1 MSGLSELLGVK
12 TIFLDISTKDVEEL
26 FNTAGQH
33 FAEIT
38 NIPAK
43 DISQCLSDRE
53 KLGSTGL
60 GVGVAIPHGRVKGL
74 KTPLAGFYRLSQP
87 IDFKAPDSEKVDIAI
102 ILLVPEQATQKHLD
116 LLSEIAQLLSDG
128 SRRDTLRKET
138 SIEPLLA
145 TLTQQAA

>member
-26 FNTAGQH
+26 FNLAGQH

-38 NIPAK
+38 NISAK
-43 DISQCLSDRE
+43 EISQCLSDRE

-74 KTPLAGFYRLSQP
+74 KNPLAGFYRLNKA
-87 IDFKAPDSEKVDIAI
+87 IDFKAPDDEKVDIAI

-128 SRRDTLRKET
+128 NNREILRKET
-138 SIEPLLA
+138 DIASLLA
-145 TLTQQAA
+145 TLTGQAA

>member
-26 FNTAGQH
+26 FNLAGQH

-38 NIPAK
+38 NISAK
-43 DISQCLSDRE
+43 EISQCLSDRE

-74 KTPLAGFYRLSQP
+74 KTPLAGFYRLNQA
-87 IDFKAPDSEKVDIAI
+87 IDFKAPDDEKVDIAI

-128 SRRDTLRKET
+128 NNREILRKET
-138 SIEPLLA
+138 AVDSLLA
-145 TLTQQAA
+145 TLTGQVA

>member
-26 FNTAGQH
+26 FNVAGQH

-38 NIPAK
+38 NISSK

-74 KTPLAGFYRLSQP
+74 KAPLAGFYRLSQP
-87 IDFKAPDSEKVDIAI
+87 IDFKAPDNEKVDIAI

-128 SRRDTLRKET
+128 SRRDTLRQET
-138 SIEPLLA
+138 STEALLA

>member
-26 FNTAGQH
+26 FNIAGQH

-38 NIPAK
+38 NIPTK
-43 DISQCLSDRE
+43 EISQCLSDRE

-74 KTPLAGFYRLSQP
+74 KSPLAGFYRLSQP
-87 IDFKAPDSEKVDIAI
+87 IDFKAPDNEKVDIAI

-128 SRRDTLRKET
+128 ARRDVLRQEA
-138 SIEPLLA
+138 SAEALLA